1 MADNNGISFE
11 EFWKLCKRLA
21 NEPSYNMKT
30 EIIKQFVEQKAS
42 KDASQDQLFVLV
54 KMLLPGVHKRV
65 YNLKDKQ
72 IVKLFSQV
80 FNINCEEMV
89 KDLEKGDASKTVKDF
104 FKRSNGVIPCKT
116 SSLSLI
122 EVDELLDQL
131 VSLTKEDEQYP
142 ILKKISKR
150 CTTEDLKFIVRLIKH
165 DLRMNTGVK
174 HVLHALDKNA
184 YAAYQACSNLQDV
197 VEKLSKRKIADM
209 PGLQKSLS
217 IKASLMTPVKP
228 MLAEA
233 CKSTTFAMK
242 KCPNGMLAEI
252 KYDGERVQVHKKGNS
267 FDYFSRSFKPVQP
280 HKVSEIKHFLPKA
293 CPEGDNLILD
303 GEVLLVDSK
312 TEKPLPFGTLG
323 IHKKSKFKDATVCYV
338 IFDILQFNE
347 DNTMKRSV
355 LERRDLLMKN
365 VKEIK
370 GRIMLSEMTRITRE
384 SELKAML
391 EDVFAKNLE
400 GLVLKDLKSTYEPG
414 KRHWLKMKKDYLH
427 EGAIADT
434 ADLVVLGAYFG
445 TGNKGGMMSVFLM
458 GCYNPAG
465 KKWVTVAKCG
475 NGHDDSTILRLQKEL
490 KVKKISKEYSKI
502 PSWLE
507 ISKQLVPD
515 FVVEDP
521 KTAPVWEIT
530 GAEFSQSST
539 HTANGISIR
548 FPRVTRIRDDKDW
561 ETATDLP
568 TLQKLYENS
577 KAVSED
583 QSRPGTSKAVEIKA
597 DDAVYI
603 DRKDR
608 QKDPGYTKGDT
619 KVKRIYKRAFNDDSD
634 EDKSPPP
641 KKVKPLCKYKEKCY
655 QKSKKHLE
663 EYSHPEKPLSSLAES
678 SLAESSMAESSMASS
693 NPSRLSSQK
702 NLPAIFSST
711 QVFISDDISSFNKL
725 KRYIIAYDGDI
736 VDEFHLEKATHY
748 ITNSQVSI
756 SSHTSAILVNED
768 WVWDSV
774 RIAVLQDE
782 SNYFP
787 GSI

>member
-1 MADNNGISFE
+1 MN
-11 EFWKLCKRLA
+11 
-21 NEPSYNMKT
+21 
-30 EIIKQFVEQKAS
+30 S
-42 KDASQDQLFVLV
+42 KSRQV
-54 KMLLPGVHKRV
+54 K
-65 YNLKDKQ
+65 
-72 IVKLFSQV
+72 
-80 FNINCEEMV
+80 
-89 KDLEKGDASKTVKDF
+89 
-104 FKRSNGVIPCKT
+104 
-116 SSLSLI
+116 
-122 EVDELLDQL
+122 
-131 VSLTKEDEQYP
+131 
-142 ILKKISKR
+142 
-150 CTTEDLKFIVRLIKH
+150 
-165 DLRMNTGVK
+165 
-174 HVLHALDKNA
+174 
-184 YAAYQACSNLQDV
+184 
-197 VEKLSKRKIADM
+197 
-209 PGLQKSLS
+209 
-217 IKASLMTPVKP
+217 
-228 MLAEA
+228 
-233 CKSTTFAMK
+233 
-242 KCPNGMLAEI
+242 
-252 KYDGERVQVHKKGNS
+252 VHKKGNS

-347 DNTMKRSV
+347 DNTMKSTKEKFTRHMLDLATNHVVVVTSARRNLSLSWSV

-641 KKVKPLCKYKEKCY
+641 KKKVKPLCKYKEKCY

-725 KRYIIAYDGDI
+725 KRYIIAYPFTQAFSSKYDGDI